1 MSVCAPAI
9 MGPSRLAVPVDDPAA
24 REVIRRDLD
33 LHAIAREDLDA
44 EAAHLSG
51 RVAQHLVA
59 FVELD
64 LEHSVREG
72 LDDFALHLDL
82 FFLRGQ
88 RIEGYPGRGKESF
101 KLGLRSA

>member
-1 MSVCAPAI
+1 MSVWAPAI
-9 MGPSRLAVPVDDPAA
+9 TTRRLAVSVDDPAP
-24 REVIRRDLD
+24 REVVRRDLD

-44 EAAHLSG
+44 EAAHLSR
-51 RVAQHLVA
+51 RVAEHLVA

-88 RIEGYPGRGKESF
+88 RIKGYPGRGKESS